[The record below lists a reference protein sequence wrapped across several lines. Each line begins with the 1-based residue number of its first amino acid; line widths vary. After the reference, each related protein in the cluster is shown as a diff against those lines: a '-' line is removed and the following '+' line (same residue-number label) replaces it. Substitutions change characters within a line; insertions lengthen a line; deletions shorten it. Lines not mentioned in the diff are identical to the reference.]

1 MEFGA
6 LVAHHSGRGEYKW
19 SEGAVLNF
27 HNPFIVLPFLLVFVS
42 LQNGLDFGALLTGII
57 SIGDANIEESV
68 LASLKNPRSR
78 ISRRT

>member
-42 LQNGLDFGALLTGII
+42 LQNGLEFGALLTGII
-57 SIGDANIEESV
+57 GIGDANIEEGV
-68 LASLKNPRSR
+68 LAASPKPTSSD
-78 ISRRT
+78 I